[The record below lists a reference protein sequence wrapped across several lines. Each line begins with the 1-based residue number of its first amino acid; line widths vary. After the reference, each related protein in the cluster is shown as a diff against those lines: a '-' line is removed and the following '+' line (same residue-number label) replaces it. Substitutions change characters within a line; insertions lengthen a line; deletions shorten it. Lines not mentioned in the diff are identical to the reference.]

1 MRLVF
6 HVGLGCGSLMSTA
19 AIFCVF
25 ERPWI
30 QRVLD
35 EAWNI
40 VEMIGNEEA
49 RPLV

>member
-1 MRLVF
+1 
-6 HVGLGCGSLMSTA
+6 MSTA
-19 AIFCVF
+19 AIFRVF

-35 EAWNI
+35 EALK
-40 VEMIGNEEA
+40 VVGTIGNEEA